1 LTVASATEGQED
13 CFGFPEPAGALKI
26 TDLPC
31 VRAYHAFSL
40 VLIGYIAQN
49 PLVNFLNIHRT
60 HQMSLR
66 FNGSIVTVNKKEG
79 ETKVSL

>member
-1 LTVASATEGQED
+1 
-13 CFGFPEPAGALKI
+13 
-26 TDLPC
+26 
-31 VRAYHAFSL
+31 L

-66 FNGSIVTVNKKEG
+66 FNG
-79 ETKVSL
+79 